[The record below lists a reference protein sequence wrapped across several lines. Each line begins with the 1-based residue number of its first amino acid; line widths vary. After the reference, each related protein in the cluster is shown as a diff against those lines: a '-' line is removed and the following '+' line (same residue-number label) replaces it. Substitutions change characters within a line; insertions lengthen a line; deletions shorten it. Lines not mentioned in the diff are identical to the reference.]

1 MLILQ
6 HVLHYN
12 YSNNAITKIEYGD
25 NATTIYY
32 STPTRFVEQN
42 NTIYFSEFTGE
53 GTEVAKIGILK
64 DNLLFRHTF
73 YGNASNF
80 LTSSVIEL
88 NPKFNDTYQ
97 KIGLFNTSKK
107 IAYVY
112 PIFTQAAY
120 GKNGFYDYYADRCDS
135 TCLTVGIPKEIHGT
149 YSSSIRAAA
158 ILSLLNYPRITD
170 VDIDKN
176 PDILKNYDRIIVL
189 HNEYVTRKEFNAITN
204 YTDVVYLFPNS
215 LYAEVNVDYNNN
227 VIKLVKGHGY
237 PNKNIGNGFDWK
249 FDNTKYEYDIICDNW
264 IFYKI
269 DNGKMLNCYP
279 SFRMYVD
286 QDLLTE
292 LKK

>member
-1 MLILQ
+1 
-6 HVLHYN
+6 V
-12 YSNNAITKIEYGD
+12 
-25 NATTIYY
+25 YY
-32 STPTRFVEQN
+32 STPTSYVEKN
-42 NTIYFSEFTGE
+42 DTIYLSEFTGE
-53 GTEVAKIGILK
+53 GTEVAKIGIPKQAILFK
-64 DNLLFRHTF
+64 ITWYGNLLH
-73 YGNASNF
+73 F
-80 LTSSVIEL
+80 LTSSVIEP
-88 NPKFNDTYQ
+88 NPAFNDTYQ

-120 GKNGFYDYYADRCDS
+120 GENGFYDYYRNNCDS
-135 TCLTVGIPKEIHGT
+135 KCLTVSIPKEIHGT
-149 YSSSIRAAA
+149 YPSSIRAAA
-158 ILSLLNYPRITD
+158 ILSILNYSRITD

-204 YTDVVYLFPNS
+204 YPDVIYLFPNS
-215 LYAEVNVDYNNN
+215 LYSEVNVNYNNN
-227 VIKLVKGHGY
+227 TIKLIKGHGY

-249 FDNTKYEYDIICDNW
+249 FDNSKYEYAVTCDDW
-264 IFYKI
+264 TFYKI